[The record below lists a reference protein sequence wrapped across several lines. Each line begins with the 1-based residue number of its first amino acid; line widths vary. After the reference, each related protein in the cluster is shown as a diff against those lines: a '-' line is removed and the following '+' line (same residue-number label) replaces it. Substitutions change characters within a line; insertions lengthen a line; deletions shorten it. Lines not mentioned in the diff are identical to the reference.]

1 MDIFIISKGSQKRNF
16 NCHGQKELKL
26 NKTIRFSQK
35 SSSIKSYTD
44 A

>member
-1 MDIFIISKGSQKRNF
+1 MGIFIISKGSQKRNF
-16 NCHGQKELKL
+16 NCHCQNGLKF
-26 NKTIRFSQK
+26 NKTIRFSQN